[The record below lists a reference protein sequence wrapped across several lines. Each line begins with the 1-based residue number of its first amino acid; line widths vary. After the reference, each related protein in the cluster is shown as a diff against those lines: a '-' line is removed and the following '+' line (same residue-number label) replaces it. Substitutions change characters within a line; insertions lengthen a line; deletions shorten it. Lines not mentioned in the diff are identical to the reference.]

1 MSSPHDAGDGGPG
14 RGSPYW
20 RRYFEAAAHDTD
32 DHARVGYTNA
42 RYSGLMHETLRRV
55 LGPLAGRR
63 ILDAGSGDGQVL
75 GPVAGEAR
83 IVAMDFTAAM
93 SARAARRGLAAVR
106 ADVTC
111 PPFRPQSFD
120 DVLCAEVL
128 TQVDRPAEAAAGLA
142 ALVRPGGRIVLSGL
156 NQRSVL
162 RHVVRTLGRLRG
174 VVEPSLIDPMLLVR
188 TLRDAGFDVEPVWWV
203 GYVPTFVARPRSA
216 LLHALLALPATNFVV
231 VARRRG
237 GAA

>member
-1 MSSPHDAGDGGPG
+1 MAEGRVSEPHDGGAGEAG

-20 RRYFEAAAHDTD
+20 RRYFEAAAHESD

-174 VVEPSLIDPMLLVR
+174 VVEEVSFLGSVVRIRVRFKENTVSLDTFNNSSAPPPERGQPVTVSFARDDVLV
-188 TLRDAGFDVEPVWWV
+188 LE
-203 GYVPTFVARPRSA
+203 
-216 LLHALLALPATNFVV
+216 
-231 VARRRG
+231 
-237 GAA
+237 GAEAA

>member
-1 MSSPHDAGDGGPG
+1 MSAPHGGDAADTG

-20 RRYFEAAAHDTD
+20 RRYFEAAAHEGD

-42 RYSGLMHETLRRV
+42 RYAALMHATLRRA
-55 LGPLAGRR
+55 LGSLAGRR
-63 ILDAGSGDGQVL
+63 VLDAGSGDGQVL
-75 GPVAGEAR
+75 APFAGAAR
-83 IVAMDFTAAM
+83 IVAMDFTGAM
-93 SARAARRGLAAVR
+93 SARAARRGLVAVR
-106 ADVTC
+106 ADVTR

-128 TQVDRPAEAAAGLA
+128 TQVERPAEAAAGLA

-162 RHVVRTLGRLRG
+162 RHVVRTIGRLRG

-188 TLRDAGFDVEPVWWV
+188 TLRDAGFAVEPVWWV

-216 LLHALLALPATNFVV
+216 LLHALLGFPATNFVV
-231 VARRRG
+231 VAHRRG